1 MTNGERDSEGRR
13 RRERGGERRIK
24 TREREEMTDCFRK

>member
-24 TREREEMTDCFRK
+24 PEREKK

>member
-24 TREREEMTDCFRK
+24 LEREKK